1 MKKATKILAL
11 LLCAVLLVVA
21 SVGGTLAYLISR
33 DNVSNTFTV
42 GDVNIML
49 EENDYDLDGDKQQND
64 YNNVIPG
71 VSYDKKPVVTV
82 LRDSADCYVRAK
94 VTVTFDKTKW
104 VNVSE
109 EEFKTFAERFAEN
122 FILNGDA
129 VGFNTDNWRL
139 KDDGDRTIDPNE
151 KTFVYYL
158 FYKNVGTENV
168 VKSSAAD
175 QPLPALFTKIRIPS
189 NMDKAT
195 LPRLDGMKIDVEAH
209 AIQSEGFEAT
219 MDENGVVQKTAE
231 QKAWAAFDAQN
242 NG

>member
-21 SVGGTLAYLISR
+21 SVGGTLAYLISK

-49 EENDYDLDGDKQQND
+49 EENDYDKDGNFKQND
-64 YNNVIPG
+64 YTNVIPG

-82 LRDSADCYVRAK
+82 LRDSADCYVRAE
-94 VTVTFDKTKW
+94 VTVDFDETKW
-104 VNVSE
+104 VNVSDDD
-109 EEFKTFAERFAEN
+109 FRSFARRFAAA
-122 FILNGDA
+122 FILNGDEA
-129 VGFNTDNWRL
+129 GFNANYWRL
-139 KDDGDRTIDPNE
+139 NDNEVHKIDTKE
-151 KTFVYYL
+151 KTIVYYL
-158 FYKNVGTENV
+158 YYTKANTNNV
-168 VKSSAAD
+168 VKSSAAN
-175 QPLPALFTKIRIPS
+175 QPLPALFTKIGIPS
-189 NMDKAT
+189 GMDKET

-219 MDENGVVQKTAE
+219 VDENGVEQKTAE
-231 QKAWAAFDAQN
+231 QNAWAAFDAQN